1 MRLII
6 PRRVSDQLVKA
17 LREAGTRET
26 GGILMGEQIKE
37 GCFRVHEAT
46 VQSNA
51 GTTGRF
57 LRAPHQAAT
66 ALSRFFD
73 ETGHDYRRFNYLG
86 EWHSHPS
93 LPLEPSWRDHAT
105 MWSILYDKT
114 VGAGFAVL
122 LILSLDSDMRLL
134 TDASVYVRG
143 HKPSKVIVI
152 GESRSYVEH

>member
-1 MRLII
+1 
-6 PRRVSDQLVKA
+6 
-17 LREAGTRET
+17 
-26 GGILMGEQIKE
+26 MGEQIKE

-46 VQSNA
+46 VQSDA
-51 GTTGRF
+51 GTTGSF

-73 ETGHDYRRFNYLG
+73 ETGHDYLRFNYIG
-86 EWHSHPS
+86 EWHSHPL
-93 LPLEPSWRDHAT
+93 LPLEPSFRDHAT
-105 MWSILYDKT
+105 MWSILHDKT

-134 TDASVYVRG
+134 TNASAYVRG

-152 GESRSYVEH
+152 REERSYVEH